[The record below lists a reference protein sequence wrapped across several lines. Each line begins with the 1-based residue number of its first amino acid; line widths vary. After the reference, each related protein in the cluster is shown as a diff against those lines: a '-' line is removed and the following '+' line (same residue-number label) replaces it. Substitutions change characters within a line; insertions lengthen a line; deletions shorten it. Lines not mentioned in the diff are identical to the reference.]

1 MKALF
6 RSIEK
11 YIRVIIKNIVLL
23 LGIGLFVSGIVSFSS
38 RVHTGIDV
46 RPSKSL
52 TSTREI
58 ETYPVAISYYYG
70 SEAINSITVGA
81 VLIAVG
87 LLVRAEKN

>member
-1 MKALF
+1 MKDLF

-38 RVHTGIDV
+38 RVHTGK
-46 RPSKSL
+46 PLFTK
-52 TSTREI
+52 EI
-58 ETYPVAISYYYG
+58 KAYPVAISYYYE
-70 SEAINSITVGA
+70 SEAINNITIGA